1 MKIPEPRKLKS
12 GTWFIQ
18 LRLGGVSVPVS
29 APTKAECKKQAQL
42 IKAEHMAGKKLT
54 RANAKDKTLEMVI
67 DAYISTKKD
76 LSPSTVR
83 GYEIIKRNRFQTV
96 MKKPLSSA
104 KDWQAQYDHEAER
117 LSPKTMSN
125 TWNLVKAACALS
137 DFELP
142 KVNEVRIKRKEHEF
156 LTPDECLRFVK
167 EVHGEKC
174 EIPSLL
180 ALCSLRL
187 SEIMAL
193 TWADIDLDAER
204 IHVNGAAVM
213 DKDNHLTFKSEN
225 KTASSKRYVPIL
237 IPALYDALKAAQG
250 NPEDRVVPC
259 MPNTVFRQVTA
270 FLESHHFAPVGVHGL
285 RHSFASLAHHLQI
298 PALETCMIGGWSDYN
313 TVMKIYTHLD
323 KKDTSK
329 YGGHIKQFYENA
341 NNIANNPG
349 KVIDFTTLLAK

>member
-1 MKIPEPRKLKS
+1 MKVPEPRKLKS

-29 APTKAECKKQAQL
+29 APTKAECKQRAQL
-42 IKAEHMAGKKLT
+42 IKAEHMAGKKLA
-54 RANAKDKTLEMVI
+54 RASAKDKTLEMCI
-67 DAYISTKKD
+67 DSYISTKKD

-83 GYEIIKRNRFQTV
+83 GYEIIKRNRFQAI
-96 MKKPLSSA
+96 MKKPLSSV
-104 KDWQAQYDHEAER
+104 KDWQAQYDREAER

-125 TWNLVKAACALS
+125 TWNLIKAACALS
-137 DFELP
+137 GYELP
-142 KVNEVRIKRKEHEF
+142 KVTEVRIKRSEHEF
-156 LTPDECLRFVK
+156 LTPDECLRFVE
-167 EVHGEKC
+167 EVRGEKC
-174 EIPSLL
+174 EISGLL

-193 TWADIDLDAER
+193 TWADIDFNNER

-213 DKDNHLTFKSEN
+213 GKDNRLIFKDEN

-250 NPEDRVVPC
+250 NPTERVVPR
-259 MPNTVFRQVTA
+259 MPNTVYRQITA

-298 PALETCMIGGWSDYN
+298 PILDTCMIGGWSDYS
-313 TVMKIYTHLD
+313 TIMRVYTHLD
-323 KKDTSK
+323 QKDTSK

-341 NNIANNPG
+341 NQIANSSG
-349 KVIDFTTLLAK
+349 KIIDFTALLA